1 MNTLRDSLLEK
12 EAALEAARVERQR
25 LLDEF
30 SSRESTL
37 ENTIQSHITQ
47 IRRDKETFEREKAS
61 ILELKEEELGKL
73 RAKTE
78 ALQSQVDDLTARI
91 EDLSAEAY
99 VREREFVCVC
109 HPIPSP
115 LVLLLL
121 LLLFQRMSLVND
133 FSSVLLAKYFH
144 HAILPSPYR
153 RESESMI
160 CNAQH

>member
-1 MNTLRDSLLEK
+1 MNNLRDSLFEK

-47 IRRDKETFEREKAS
+47 IRRDKEAFEREKAS
-61 ILELKEEELGKL
+61 IVELKEEDLGKL
-73 RAKTE
+73 RARTE

-99 VREREFVCVC
+99 VCLLIHF
-109 HPIPSP
+109 SS
-115 LVLLLL
+115 LSLSLSLSLSFSLSLMVLL
-121 LLLFQRMSLVND
+121 
-133 FSSVLLAKYFH
+133 
-144 HAILPSPYR
+144 
-153 RESESMI
+153 
-160 CNAQH
+160 C

>member
-1 MNTLRDSLLEK
+1 MNNLRDSLFEK

-47 IRRDKETFEREKAS
+47 IRRDKEAFEREKAS
-61 ILELKEEELGKL
+61 IVELKEEDLGKL
-73 RAKTE
+73 RARTE

-99 VREREFVCVC
+99 VCLLIHFSSLSLSLSLSLFLSVTNGSFVLTIVLIKRFAFLFFFFDRSERENMTC
-109 HPIPSP
+109 S
-115 LVLLLL
+115 
-121 LLLFQRMSLVND
+121 
-133 FSSVLLAKYFH
+133 
-144 HAILPSPYR
+144 
-153 RESESMI
+153 
-160 CNAQH
+160 AQY

>member
-1 MNTLRDSLLEK
+1 MNNLRDSLFEK

-47 IRRDKETFEREKAS
+47 IRRDKEAFEREKAS
-61 ILELKEEELGKL
+61 IVELKEEDLGKL
-73 RAKTE
+73 RARTE

-99 VREREFVCVC
+99 VCLLIHFSSLSLSLFLSVTNGSFVLTIVLIKRFAFLFFFFDRSERENMTC
-109 HPIPSP
+109 S
-115 LVLLLL
+115 
-121 LLLFQRMSLVND
+121 
-133 FSSVLLAKYFH
+133 
-144 HAILPSPYR
+144 
-153 RESESMI
+153 
-160 CNAQH
+160 AQY